1 MKYLTVGNGENIM
14 TIKVANLILVSQ
26 TSLLISFSV
35 GRA

>member
-1 MKYLTVGNGENIM
+1 MKYLTVGKGENIM
-14 TIKVANLILVSQ
+14 TIKVANLVLVSQ